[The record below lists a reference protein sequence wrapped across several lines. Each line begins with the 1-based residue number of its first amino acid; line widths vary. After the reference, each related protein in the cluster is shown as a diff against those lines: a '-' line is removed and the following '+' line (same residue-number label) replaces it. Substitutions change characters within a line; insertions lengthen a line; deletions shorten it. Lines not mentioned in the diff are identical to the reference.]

1 MNNLFNTKLQNWL
14 NDENH
19 TIQDGCLLLLQMEN
33 NQIHYQ
39 NLLRH
44 PNKVAVMK
52 YLQTELQKRLKI
64 RLANVTHQEVAEMEE
79 KVEVIV
85 KKHFAYQEAAKSG
98 TTNEEFRKG
107 KRADHD
113 QLPEEIQA
121 RYIENLDLLRKMRE
135 LHLKLRTLST
145 QQVSCPDSERY
156 PFLKELIALD
166 KQLHENWEVYDHYV
180 LEVNGTGN
188 HMSSTDKNGAA
199 DADADAGK
207 TESAPE
213 SSAEKTDASE
223 DGASD
228 DSPEDSP
235 EHTPADSEATKEPAG
250 PADPATSAKATKT
263 TKTTKRTRTT
273 KAAKTK

>member
-1 MNNLFNTKLQNWL
+1 MENQFNSKLQEWL
-14 NDENH
+14 NNESR

-44 PNKVAVMK
+44 PNKGAVMK

-79 KVEVIV
+79 KVEFIV

-166 KQLHENWEVYDHYV
+166 KQLHENWNIYDHYV
-180 LEVNGTGN
+180 VDETVTAPA
-188 HMSSTDKNGAA
+188 TQ
-199 DADADAGK
+199 
-207 TESAPE
+207 TETETEDSKGEDMPSGE
-213 SSAEKTDASE
+213 TSAEPDAPAKT
-223 DGASD
+223 
-228 DSPEDSP
+228 
-235 EHTPADSEATKEPAG
+235 T
-250 PADPATSAKATKT
+250 KATKPK
-263 TKTTKRTRTT
+263 KTTAS
-273 KAAKTK
+273 KAKK

>member
-1 MNNLFNTKLQNWL
+1 MENQFNSKLQEWL
-14 NDENH
+14 NNENR

-64 RLANVTHQEVAEMEE
+64 RLANVTHQEVADMEE

-180 LEVNGTGN
+180 LEANGTGN
-188 HMSSTDKNGAA
+188 LVSSAEKDGAA
-199 DADADAGK
+199 DADADAGN

-228 DSPEDSP
+228 DDSEDSP
-235 EHTPADSEATKEPAG
+235 ENVPTDSEATKEPAE
-250 PADPATSAKATKT
+250 PADPTVPEKT
-263 TKTTKRTRTT
+263 AKTTKRTRTT
-273 KAAKTK
+273 KAAKSK

>member
-1 MNNLFNTKLQNWL
+1 MENQFNSKLQEWL
-14 NDENH
+14 NNEIR

-64 RLANVTHQEVAEMEE
+64 RLANITHQEVAEMEE

-180 LEVNGTGN
+180 LEANGTGN
-188 HMSSTDKNGAA
+188 LVSSAEKDGAA
-199 DADADAGK
+199 DADADAGN

-228 DSPEDSP
+228 DDSEDSP
-235 EHTPADSEATKEPAG
+235 ENVPTDSEATKEPAE
-250 PADPATSAKATKT
+250 PADPTVPEKT
-263 TKTTKRTRTT
+263 AKTTKRTRTT
-273 KAAKTK
+273 KAAKSK

>member
-1 MNNLFNTKLQNWL
+1 MNNMFNTKLQNWL

-64 RLANVTHQEVAEMEE
+64 RLANVTHQEVADMEE

-85 KKHFAYQEAAKSG
+85 KEHFAYQKRANGG
-98 TTNEEFRKG
+98 TSNEEFRKG

-113 QLPEEIQA
+113 HLPEEIQA

-180 LEVNGTGN
+180 LEANGTGN
-188 HMSSTDKNGAA
+188 LVSSTQKEGES
-199 DADADAGK
+199 DAGNTAK
-207 TESAPE
+207 APE

-223 DGASD
+223 DGAAEEG
-228 DSPEDSP
+228 PEEKTENAS
-235 EHTPADSEATKEPAG
+235 ADS
-250 PADPATSAKATKT
+250 
-263 TKTTKRTRTT
+263 
-273 KAAKTK
+273 

>member
-1 MNNLFNTKLQNWL
+1 MENQFNSKLQEWL
-14 NDENH
+14 NNESR

-44 PNKVAVMK
+44 PNKGAVMK

-64 RLANVTHQEVAEMEE
+64 RLANVTHQEVADMEE

-98 TTNEEFRKG
+98 TSNEEFRKG

-180 LEVNGTGN
+180 LEANGTGN
-188 HMSSTDKNGAA
+188 HVSSTDKNGAA
-199 DADADAGK
+199 DADADADS
-207 TESAPE
+207 TADAPE

-223 DGASD
+223 DGASED
-228 DSPEDSP
+228 DSEDSP
-235 EHTPADSEATKEPAG
+235 ENVPTDSEATKEPAE
-250 PADPATSAKATKT
+250 PADPTVPA
-263 TKTTKRTRTT
+263 KTTKRTRTT
-273 KAAKTK
+273 KAAKAK

>member
-1 MNNLFNTKLQNWL
+1 MENQFNSKLQEWL
-14 NDENH
+14 NNESR

-64 RLANVTHQEVAEMEE
+64 RLANVTHQEVADMEE

-180 LEVNGTGN
+180 LEANGTGN
-188 HMSSTDKNGAA
+188 LVSSTGKDGAA
-199 DADADAGK
+199 DANANAGN

-228 DSPEDSP
+228 DAPEDST
-235 EHTPADSEATKEPAG
+235 ETTPADSEATKEPAEPAE
-250 PADPATSAKATKT
+250 PADPTVTAKK
-263 TKTTKRTRTT
+263 TKRTRTT

>member
-1 MNNLFNTKLQNWL
+1 MENQFNSKLQEWL
-14 NDENH
+14 NNESR
-19 TIQDGCLLLLQMEN
+19 TIQDGCLLLIQMEN

-44 PNKVAVMK
+44 PNKGAVMK

-64 RLANVTHQEVAEMEE
+64 RLANVTHQEVADMEE

-166 KQLHENWEVYDHYV
+166 KQLHENWEIYDHYV
-180 LEVNGTGN
+180 LEANGTGN
-188 HMSSTDKNGAA
+188 LVSPTQKEGEA
-199 DADADAGK
+199 DANANAGN

-228 DSPEDSP
+228 DGSEDST
-235 EHTPADSEATKEPAG
+235 ETTPADSEATKEPAEPAE
-250 PADPATSAKATKT
+250 PADPTVTAKK
-263 TKTTKRTRTT
+263 TKRTRTT